1 MEEVLVKR
9 KQRYPF
15 LTKAEQKFLNEKH
28 KREEKLRKQG
38 ANRANAIVSS
48 WLAKEHNL
56 PEAKA
61 YRKKK
66 QKSDFISSEYAP
78 K

>member
-1 MEEVLVKR
+1 MEEVLLKR

-15 LTKAEQKFLNEKH
+15 LTKAEQQFMNDKQ

-38 ANRANAIVSS
+38 VNRANAIVSS

-61 YRKKK
+61 YREKK
-66 QKSDFISSEYAP
+66 QKNDFISSEYAP